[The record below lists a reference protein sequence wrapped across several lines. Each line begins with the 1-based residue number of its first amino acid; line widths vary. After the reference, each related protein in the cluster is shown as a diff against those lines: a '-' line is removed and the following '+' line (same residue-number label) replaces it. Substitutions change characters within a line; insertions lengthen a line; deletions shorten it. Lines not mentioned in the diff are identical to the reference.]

1 MAAAQPVAPA
11 ETPEQVAAAAPAAT
25 SACGDL
31 EPIASRA
38 EKAIVNVESNAG
50 EGLGFAF
57 GDAAT
62 FIVPARLASSGRG
75 VTVRPLRG
83 PSISA
88 RVRAVDD
95 ETGVAVVV
103 IDAPLSGVEPL
114 VASSAPI
121 RRGTPV
127 VALGQPWTWPDLDE
141 GPRRRH
147 HRGPR
152 EEHGPAHTIS
162 STPGVITAVL
172 GDGFRTDAL
181 LSLADRWGAPVVD
194 CQGAV
199 IGAASWGDHATA
211 VRSVTSV
218 ARTAAAAR
226 EDWSPGWE
234 PIVPLFL
241 ALQIDDDVY
250 LGGKIG
256 VGASYYRRWDFAL
269 VGSAFGLVDPEEE
282 LPTLTEQNRGYRLG
296 LEATAAHR
304 FMVGEG
310 MASVQFVPSIGA
322 SFDWTQRFHDVERLQ
337 VLDPDCVSDEPCF
350 VTRVDTRTD
359 LGGRARVAPL
369 FGAGLRFFVFE
380 LGWAFRLDVEELGS
394 STHEIRLGGVF

>member
-1 MAAAQPVAPA
+1 M
-11 ETPEQVAAAAPAAT
+11 
-25 SACGDL
+25 
-31 EPIASRA
+31 
-38 EKAIVNVESNAG
+38 VNVESNAG
-50 EGLGFAF
+50 EGMGFAF
-57 GDAAT
+57 GEATT

-75 VTVRPLRG
+75 VTIRPLRG

-95 ETGVAVVV
+95 DAELAVVV
-103 IDAPLSGVEPL
+103 IDAPIPGVEPL

-127 VALGQPWTWPDLDE
+127 VALGQPWTWPGHD
-141 GPRRRH
+141 GGHRRGH
-147 HRGPR
+147 HRGYR
-152 EEHGPAHTIS
+152 DDHGPAHTVS

-181 LSLADRWGAPVVD
+181 GSLAATWGAPVVD

-199 IGAASWGDHATA
+199 VGAAGWADQATA
-211 VRSVTSV
+211 VRSVKRV
-218 ARTAAAAR
+218 ARTADTAR

-256 VGASYYRRWDFAL
+256 VGASLDRRWDFAF

-282 LPTLTEQNRGYRLG
+282 LPTLTEKNRGYRLG

-310 MASVQFVPSIGA
+310 MASVQFVPSIGV
-322 SFDWTQRFHDVERLQ
+322 SFDWTQRFHDVEQLQ

-359 LGGRARVAPL
+359 LGGRARLAPL
-369 FGAGLRFFVFE
+369 LGAGLRFFVFE
-380 LGWAFRLDVEELGS
+380 LGWAFRLDVEEIGS